1 MVPLSFNARFN
12 ATEGKLGSPERL
24 RTEQNR
30 TVVSAGRLDFE
41 VDAYSSSAPFP
52 DAINMS
58 LLRVRLSVAMSAIA
72 EFNGSGNP
80 KAVDS
85 CFVSSLT

>member
-1 MVPLSFNARFN
+1 
-12 ATEGKLGSPERL
+12 
-24 RTEQNR
+24 
-30 TVVSAGRLDFE
+30 
-41 VDAYSSSAPFP
+41 
-52 DAINMS
+52 MS